1 MSTFREKAQ
10 GRTRQMVGEM
20 IGDQQLVEEGK
31 EQVQKAEQESRSSE
45 DRSEPPRPRTLK
57 KQAAS

>member
-31 EQVQKAEQESRSSE
+31 DQVQKAEQESRSSE
-45 DRSEPPRPRTLK
+45 DRSESPRPRP
-57 KQAAS
+57 